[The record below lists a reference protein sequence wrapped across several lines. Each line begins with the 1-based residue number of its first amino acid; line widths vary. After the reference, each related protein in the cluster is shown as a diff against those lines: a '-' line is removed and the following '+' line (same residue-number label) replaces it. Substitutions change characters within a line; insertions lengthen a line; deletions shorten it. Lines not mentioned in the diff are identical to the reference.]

1 MFHIECPWCGM
12 RDQTEFTA
20 HGEAHIARPE
30 ETASLSDQEWG
41 DYVFFRQN
49 TKGLQNERWVH
60 AFGCRRWFNAVR
72 NTVTDRI
79 HATYKPGEPAP
90 KVSDKKYSG

>member
-1 MFHIECPWCGM
+1 MLHIECPWCGM
-12 RDQTEFTA
+12 RDQTEFTC

-30 ETASLSDQEWG
+30 NTESLTDDQWG

-49 TKGLQNERWVH
+49 TKGIHYERWVH

-79 HATYKPGEPAP
+79 HGTYKPGEKPP
-90 KVSDKKYSG
+90 EH